1 MSLKRK
7 SKVSIDQILRDD
19 ISGKSSKKMTQVER
33 ILRSETRGLSSSEIK
48 FTKCNESLDVST
60 LMDSSKIVVL
70 EPEFS
75 TKIDCYVG
83 TATGMLKAV
92 HFKSKKITNITS
104 EVSSLK
110 PKDEEI
116 LHVTFSDRTQT
127 EILVCRADRQLKLY
141 SALTSTYS
149 DLFKIPDGKGKIMG
163 LQVTDNTNIITASES
178 GELRIWNAAGE
189 MLSSDKWSA
198 GDNLLTMRLA
208 PTGDIVATGGKE
220 NLLKLWDIRSEKLT
234 FMAKNVAPDSLELRV
249 PIWDTNVRFFNDGRY
264 IVTTT
269 GTHHVRVYD
278 PRVQR
283 RPIRDFE
290 WLDEPIQALS
300 NCCRD
305 NFVLVGNSR
314 GELGLI
320 DLRTKISLAQKYRG
334 FTGSLRC
341 IDAHPSEPLFAS
353 CGIDRFV
360 VVHDLNTRK
369 ILKKVYCKAQLN
381 AVLIS
386 RNNSLMKQG
395 IKTEEGEDDNI
406 E

>member
-1 MSLKRK
+1 MPLKRK
-7 SKVSIDQILRDD
+7 SKISIDQMLRDD
-19 ISGKSSKKMTQVER
+19 ISGKNSKKVTQVEK
-33 ILRSETRGLSSSEIK
+33 ILRSETRGLSNNEIK
-48 FTKCNESLDVST
+48 FTKCNESLDAST
-60 LMDSSKIVVL
+60 LVDSSKVVVL
-70 EPEFS
+70 EPEFN
-75 TKIDCYVG
+75 TGIDCYVG
-83 TATGMLKAV
+83 TATGMLKV
-92 HFKSKKITNITS
+92 VDFKSKKITNITS

-116 LHVTFSDRTQT
+116 LHVTFSDSSQT

-141 SALTSTYS
+141 NALTSTYS
-149 DLFKIPDGKGKIMG
+149 DMFKIPDGKGKIVG
-163 LQVTDNTNIITASES
+163 LQVTNNTNIITAAES
-178 GELRIWNAAGE
+178 GDLRIWNAAGE
-189 MLSSDKWSA
+189 MLSSEKWSA

-220 NLLKLWDIRSEKLT
+220 NLLKLWDIRSEKPT
-234 FMAKNVAPDSLELRV
+234 FTAKNVAPDSLELRV

-269 GTHHVRVYD
+269 GQHQIRVYD

-334 FTGSLRC
+334 FAGSLRC
-341 IDAHPSEPLFAS
+341 IDAHPTEPIFAS

-386 RNNSLMKQG
+386 RNNSLVKQET
-395 IKTEEGEDDNI
+395 KEEEFEDDNI